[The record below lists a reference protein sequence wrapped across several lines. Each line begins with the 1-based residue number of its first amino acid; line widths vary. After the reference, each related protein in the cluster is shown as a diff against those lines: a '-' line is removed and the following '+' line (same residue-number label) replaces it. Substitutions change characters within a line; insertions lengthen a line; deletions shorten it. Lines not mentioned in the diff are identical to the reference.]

1 MATKASSLVAVFYY
15 YSVANLSSVLAVA
28 SHGFA
33 GFGFCQQHFVALI
46 QPFYIRNLSGNA
58 GIYA

>member
-15 YSVANLSSVLAVA
+15 YSVADLSSVLTVA

-33 GFGFCQQHFVALI
+33 GFGFCQQRFVALI
-46 QPFYIRNLSGNA
+46 QPFYTCNLSDDA